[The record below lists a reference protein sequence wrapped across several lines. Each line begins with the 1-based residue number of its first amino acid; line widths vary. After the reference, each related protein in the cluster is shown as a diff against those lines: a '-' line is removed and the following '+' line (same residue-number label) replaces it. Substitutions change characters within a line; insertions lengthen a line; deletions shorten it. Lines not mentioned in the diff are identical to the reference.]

1 MKKVILKSLSL
12 TNWKGEKQRTTNF
25 NEVETT
31 ILGENGLGKTRH
43 FDAFMWLLFG
53 KDSQDRKDFNI
64 KSIVD
69 GKPLE
74 KVECEVSGV
83 LYVDGDE
90 ISLRR
95 AYVEDWVKPR
105 GQVEQVF
112 KGNHTETYW
121 NDTPVNVS
129 EYQKRINAI
138 IDDSVFKM
146 VTNPLFFANMKW
158 QDQREQLFQL
168 AGTITDNE
176 IAAGNTEFAML
187 LDRIS
192 GKSLVDFK
200 RELSAR
206 KKRLKDDLAQIQP
219 RIDQTTRLMPGKE
232 DYSELERQLVEIDTE
247 IAAID
252 KAIADKTTAIRQQYK
267 GVQAKQQEIN
277 NLKQK
282 RQKVLFDEQNRVRE
296 AAFAANA
303 NRRELE
309 SSIKSTE
316 KEIETMQ
323 RGIRLSQ
330 QEVNTVQDRILSKK
344 REIESLRTSWYD
356 ENAKEYQGDDNCP
369 ECGQLLPEERR
380 SEARQMFANNK
391 ASKLSHI
398 TQKGGDLN
406 KEVME
411 AEQDLTNASKSLE
424 IVQNELQT
432 KRDLLVSL
440 NQELIALPM
449 VEESAIKPEEIH
461 EYVQLTGQI
470 KALEATIDNGTE
482 QIDTIDLQNRKK
494 GYQQMRDEVKGRL
507 ASRDLISKYAAEI
520 ASLENQ
526 GKDLAQQ
533 IADAER
539 EEHRIANFSKAKI
552 SECEKRINSI
562 FEKVQFKLYDITIES
577 MKQMQSDKERG
588 VFVDE
593 VDYMFETCI
602 ALVDGVPFPSVNTA
616 GKVNAGLDIINAL
629 TRFYGVT
636 APIFIDGRESVNRL
650 IKTESQII
658 NLVVSHDK
666 ELIIK

>member
-12 TNWKGEKQRTTNF
+12 TNWKGEKQRTTEF

-31 ILGENGLGKTRH
+31 ISGENGLGKTRH

-176 IAAGNTEFAML
+176 IAAGNPEFATL
-187 LDRIS
+187 LDKIS

-200 RELSAR
+200 RELSSR

-219 RIDQTTRLMPGKE
+219 RIDQTSRLMPGKE
-232 DYSELERQLVEIDTE
+232 DYSDLERQLVEIDTE
-247 IAAID
+247 IATID
-252 KAIADKTTAIRQQYK
+252 KSIADKTTAIRQQYE

-282 RQKVLFDEQNRVRE
+282 RQKVLFDEQNRVHE

-309 SSIKSTE
+309 SNIKSTE
-316 KEIETMQ
+316 KELETMQ
-323 RGIRLSQ
+323 RGVRLSQ
-330 QEVNTVQDRILSKK
+330 QEVNAVQDRILSKK
-344 REIESLRTSWYD
+344 REIEGLRTSWYD

-391 ASKLSHI
+391 TSKLSHI
-398 TQKGGDLN
+398 TAKGGDLN
-406 KEVME
+406 KEVVE
-411 AEQDLTNASKSLE
+411 VEQDLANATKSLE
-424 IVQNELQT
+424 TAQKELQA

-449 VEESAIKPEEIH
+449 VEESDIKPEEIH

-470 KALEATIDNGTE
+470 KSLEATLDNGTE
-482 QIDTIDLQNRKK
+482 QIDTTDLQNRKK
-494 GYQQMRDEVKGRL
+494 GFQQMRDEVKGRL
-507 ASRDLISKYAAEI
+507 ASRDLISKYTAEI
-520 ASLENQ
+520 ASLDKQ

-533 IADAER
+533 ITDAER
-539 EEHRIANFSKAKI
+539 EEYTIQNFTKAKI
-552 SECEKRINSI
+552 DECERRINGLFSM
-562 FEKVQFKLYDITIES
+562 VRFKLFDYTIDGNES
-577 MKQMQSDKERG
+577 
-588 VFVDE
+588 
-593 VDYMFETCI
+593 ETCI

-629 TRFYGVT
+629 TRFYGIT

>member
-12 TNWKGEKQRTTNF
+12 TNWKGEKQRKTEF
-25 NEVETT
+25 NEMETT
-31 ILGENGLGKTRH
+31 ISGENGLGKTRH

-74 KVECEVSGV
+74 KVECEVSGI
-83 LYVDGDE
+83 LYVDGE
-90 ISLRR
+90 KISLRR

-176 IAAGNTEFAML
+176 IAAGNPEFATL

-200 RELSAR
+200 RELSSR

-219 RIDQTTRLMPGKE
+219 RIDQTARLMPGKE
-232 DYSELERQLVEIDTE
+232 DYSDLERQLVEIDTE
-247 IAAID
+247 IATID
-252 KAIADKTTAIRQQYK
+252 KAIADKTTAIRQQYE

-282 RQKVLFDEQNRVRE
+282 RQKVLFDEQSRVRE

-309 SSIKSTE
+309 SNIKSTE
-316 KEIETMQ
+316 KELETMQ
-323 RGIRLSQ
+323 RGVRLSQ

-344 REIESLRTSWYD
+344 REIEGLRTSWYD
-356 ENAKEYQGDDNCP
+356 ENAKEYHGDDNCP
-369 ECGQLLPEERR
+369 ECGQLLPEEKR

-398 TQKGGDLN
+398 TAKGGDLN

-411 AEQDLTNASKSLE
+411 VEQDLANATKSLE
-424 IVQNELQT
+424 TAQKELQT

-449 VEESAIKPEEIH
+449 VEESDIKPEEIH
-461 EYVQLTGQI
+461 EYVQLTEQI
-470 KALEATIDNGTE
+470 KSLEATLDNGTE
-482 QIDTIDLQNRKK
+482 QIDTTDLQNRKK
-494 GYQQMRDEVKGRL
+494 GFQQMRDEVKGRL
-507 ASRDLISKYAAEI
+507 ANRDLISKYTDEI
-520 ASLENQ
+520 ASLDKQ

-539 EEHRIANFSKAKI
+539 EEYTIQNFTKAKI
-552 SECEKRINSI
+552 DECERRINGLFSM
-562 FEKVQFKLYDITIES
+562 VRFKLFDYTIDGNES
-577 MKQMQSDKERG
+577 
-588 VFVDE
+588 
-593 VDYMFETCI
+593 ETCI

>member
-12 TNWKGEKQRTTNF
+12 TNWKGEKQRTTEF

-31 ILGENGLGKTRH
+31 ISGENGLGKTRH

-176 IAAGNTEFAML
+176 IAAGNPEFATL
-187 LDRIS
+187 LDKIS

-200 RELSAR
+200 RELSSR

-219 RIDQTTRLMPGKE
+219 RIDQTSRLMPGKE
-232 DYSELERQLVEIDTE
+232 DYSDLERQLVEIDTE
-247 IAAID
+247 IATID
-252 KAIADKTTAIRQQYK
+252 KSIADKTTAIRQQYE

-282 RQKVLFDEQNRVRE
+282 RQKVLFDEQNRVHE

-309 SSIKSTE
+309 SNIKSTE
-316 KEIETMQ
+316 KELETMQ
-323 RGIRLSQ
+323 RGVRLSQ
-330 QEVNTVQDRILSKK
+330 QEVNAVQDRILSKK
-344 REIESLRTSWYD
+344 REIEGLRTSWYD

-391 ASKLSHI
+391 TSKLSHI
-398 TQKGGDLN
+398 TAKGGDLN
-406 KEVME
+406 KEVVE
-411 AEQDLTNASKSLE
+411 VEQDLANATKSLE
-424 IVQNELQT
+424 TAQKELQA

-449 VEESAIKPEEIH
+449 VEESDIKPEEIH

-470 KALEATIDNGTE
+470 KSLEATLDNGTE
-482 QIDTIDLQNRKK
+482 QIDTTDLQNRKK
-494 GYQQMRDEVKGRL
+494 GFQQMRDEVKGRL
-507 ASRDLISKYAAEI
+507 ASRDLISKYTAEI
-520 ASLENQ
+520 ASLDKQ

-533 IADAER
+533 ITDAER
-539 EEHRIANFSKAKI
+539 EEYTIQNFTKAKI
-552 SECEKRINSI
+552 DECERRINGLFSM
-562 FEKVQFKLYDITIES
+562 VRFKLFDYTIDGNES
-577 MKQMQSDKERG
+577 
-588 VFVDE
+588 
-593 VDYMFETCI
+593 ETCI

>member
-12 TNWKGEKQRTTNF
+12 TNWKGEKQRTTEF

-31 ILGENGLGKTRH
+31 ISGENGLGKTRH

-74 KVECEVSGV
+74 KVECEVSGI

-176 IAAGNTEFAML
+176 IAAGNPEFATL

-200 RELSAR
+200 RELSSR

-219 RIDQTTRLMPGKE
+219 RIDQTSRLMPGKE
-232 DYSELERQLVEIDTE
+232 DYSDLERQLVEIDTE
-247 IAAID
+247 IATID
-252 KAIADKTTAIRQQYK
+252 KSIADKTTAIRQQYE

-282 RQKVLFDEQNRVRE
+282 RQKVLFDEQNLVRE

-309 SSIKSTE
+309 SNIKSTE
-316 KEIETMQ
+316 KELETMQ
-323 RGIRLSQ
+323 RGVRLSQ

-344 REIESLRTSWYD
+344 REIEGLRTSWYD

-391 ASKLSHI
+391 TSKLSHI
-398 TQKGGDLN
+398 TAKGGDLN
-406 KEVME
+406 KEVVE
-411 AEQDLTNASKSLE
+411 VEQDLANATKSLE
-424 IVQNELQT
+424 TAQKEIQA

-449 VEESAIKPEEIH
+449 VEESDIKPEEIH

-470 KALEATIDNGTE
+470 KSLEATIDNGTE
-482 QIDTIDLQNRKK
+482 QIDTTDLQNRKK
-494 GYQQMRDEVKGRL
+494 GFQQMRDEVKGRL
-507 ASRDLISKYAAEI
+507 ASRDLISKYTAEI
-520 ASLENQ
+520 ASLDKQ

-539 EEHRIANFSKAKI
+539 EEYTIQNFTKAKI
-552 SECEKRINSI
+552 DECERRINGLFSM
-562 FEKVQFKLYDITIES
+562 VRFKLFDYTIDGNES
-577 MKQMQSDKERG
+577 
-588 VFVDE
+588 
-593 VDYMFETCI
+593 ETCI

>member
-12 TNWKGEKQRTTNF
+12 TNWKGEKQRTTEF

-31 ILGENGLGKTRH
+31 ISGENGLGKTRH

-83 LYVDGDE
+83 LYVDGGE

-176 IAAGNTEFAML
+176 IAAGNPEFATL

-200 RELSAR
+200 RELSSR

-219 RIDQTTRLMPGKE
+219 RIDQTSRLMPGKE
-232 DYSELERQLVEIDTE
+232 DYSDLERQLVEIDTE
-247 IAAID
+247 ITTID
-252 KAIADKTTAIRQQYK
+252 KAIADKTTAIRQQYE

-309 SSIKSTE
+309 SNIKSTE
-316 KEIETMQ
+316 KELETMQ
-323 RGIRLSQ
+323 RGVRLSQ

-344 REIESLRTSWYD
+344 REIEGLRTSWYD

-398 TQKGGDLN
+398 TAKGGDLN
-406 KEVME
+406 KEVVE
-411 AEQDLTNASKSLE
+411 VEQDLANATKSLKTAQKE
-424 IVQNELQT
+424 IQA

-449 VEESAIKPEEIH
+449 VEESDIKPEEIH

-470 KALEATIDNGTE
+470 KSLEAALDNGTE
-482 QIDTIDLQNRKK
+482 QIDTTDLQNRKK
-494 GYQQMRDEVKGRL
+494 GFQQMRDEVKGRL
-507 ASRDLISKYAAEI
+507 AIRDLISKYTAEI
-520 ASLENQ
+520 ASLDKQ

-539 EEHRIANFSKAKI
+539 EEYTIQNFTKAKI
-552 SECEKRINSI
+552 DECERRINGLFSI
-562 FEKVQFKLYDITIES
+562 VRFKLFDYTIDGNES
-577 MKQMQSDKERG
+577 
-588 VFVDE
+588 
-593 VDYMFETCI
+593 ETCI

>member
-12 TNWKGEKQRTTNF
+12 INWKGEKQRTTEF
-25 NEVETT
+25 NGLETT
-31 ILGENGLGKTRH
+31 ISGENGLGKTRH

-53 KDSQDRKDFNI
+53 KDSQDRKDYQI
-64 KSIVD
+64 KTLVN

-74 KVECEVSGV
+74 KVDCEVSGI
-83 LYVDGDE
+83 LMVDDE
-90 ISLRR
+90 EIRLRR
-95 AYVEDWVKPR
+95 AFVEKWVKPR
-105 GQVEQVF
+105 GQVEEVF
-112 KGNHTETYW
+112 KGNETECYW

-129 EYQKRINAI
+129 EYQKRISAI

-176 IAAGNTEFAML
+176 IAAGNPEFATL

-200 RELSAR
+200 RELSSR

-219 RIDQTTRLMPGKE
+219 RIDQTARLMPGKE
-232 DYSELERQLVEIDTE
+232 DYSDLERQLVEIDTE
-247 IAAID
+247 IATID
-252 KAIADKTTAIRQQYK
+252 KAIADKTTAIRQQYE

-282 RQKVLFDEQNRVRE
+282 RQKVLFDEQSRVRE

-309 SSIKSTE
+309 SNIKSTE
-316 KEIETMQ
+316 KELETIQ
-323 RGIRLSQ
+323 RGVRLSQ
-330 QEVNTVQDRILSKK
+330 QEVNTIQDRILSKK
-344 REIESLRTSWYD
+344 REIEGLRTSWYD

-398 TQKGGDLN
+398 TAKGGDLN

-411 AEQDLTNASKSLE
+411 VEQDLANTTKSLE
-424 IVQNELQT
+424 IAQKELQT

-449 VEESAIKPEEIH
+449 VEESDVKPEEIH

-470 KALEATIDNGTE
+470 KSLEATLDNGTE

-494 GYQQMRDEVKGRL
+494 GFQQMRDEVKGRL
-507 ASRDLISKYAAEI
+507 ANRDLISKYTDEI
-520 ASLENQ
+520 ASLDKQ

-533 IADAER
+533 IADVER
-539 EEHRIANFSKAKI
+539 EEYTIQNFTKAKI
-552 SECEKRINSI
+552 DECERRINGLFSLV
-562 FEKVQFKLYDITIES
+562 KFKLFDYTIDGNES
-577 MKQMQSDKERG
+577 
-588 VFVDE
+588 
-593 VDYMFETCI
+593 ETCVP
-602 ALVDGVPFPSVNTA
+602 LVDGVPFPTVNTA

-629 TRFYGVT
+629 CRFYNVC

-650 IKTESQII
+650 IQTESQII
-658 NLVVSHDK
+658 NLVVTRDK
-666 ELIIK
+666 TLIIK

>member
-1 MKKVILKSLSL
+1 MKKVILKSLTL
-12 TNWKGEKQRTTNF
+12 INWKGEKQRTTEF
-25 NEVETT
+25 KDVETS
-31 ILGENGLGKTRH
+31 IFGENGLGKTRH

-176 IAAGNTEFAML
+176 IADGNPEFATL

-200 RELSAR
+200 RELSSR

-219 RIDQTTRLMPGKE
+219 RIDQTSRLMPGKE
-232 DYSELERQLVEIDTE
+232 DYSDLERQLVEIDTE
-247 IAAID
+247 IATID
-252 KAIADKTTAIRQQYK
+252 KAIADKTTAIRQQYE

-277 NLKQK
+277 NLKQN
-282 RQKVLFDEQNRVRE
+282 RQKVLFDEQSRVRE

-309 SSIKSTE
+309 SNIKSTE
-316 KEIETMQ
+316 KELETMQ
-323 RGIRLSQ
+323 RGVRLSQ

-344 REIESLRTSWYD
+344 REIEGLRTSWYD

-398 TQKGGDLN
+398 TAKGGDLN
-406 KEVME
+406 KEVVE
-411 AEQDLTNASKSLE
+411 VEQDLANATKSLE
-424 IVQNELQT
+424 IAQKELQA

-449 VEESAIKPEEIH
+449 VEESDIKPEEIH

-470 KALEATIDNGTE
+470 KSLEATLDNGTE
-482 QIDTIDLQNRKK
+482 QIDTTDLQNRKK
-494 GYQQMRDEVKGRL
+494 GFQQMRDEVKGRL
-507 ASRDLISKYAAEI
+507 ASRDLISKYTAEI
-520 ASLENQ
+520 ASLDKQ

-539 EEHRIANFSKAKI
+539 EEYTIQNFTKAKI
-552 SECEKRINSI
+552 DECERRINGLFSM
-562 FEKVQFKLYDITIES
+562 VRFKLFDYTIDGNES
-577 MKQMQSDKERG
+577 
-588 VFVDE
+588 
-593 VDYMFETCI
+593 ETCI